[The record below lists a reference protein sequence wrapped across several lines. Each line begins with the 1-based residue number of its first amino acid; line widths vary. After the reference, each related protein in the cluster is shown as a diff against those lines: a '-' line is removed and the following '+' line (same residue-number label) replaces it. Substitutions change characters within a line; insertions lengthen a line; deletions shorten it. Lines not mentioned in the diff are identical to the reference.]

1 MKTLFYN
8 NITAP
13 EFECQIKS
21 LMQQA
26 QSMNVTPTQFVYEML
41 PDVMEPQLIFS
52 WDHAYETILEHFE
65 NFQNRTIH

>member
-1 MKTLFYN
+1 MHLLFQQFKS
-8 NITAP
+8 AP
-13 EFECQIKS
+13 ELKCQIKS
-21 LMQQA
+21 LIQQA

-41 PDVMEPQLIFS
+41 TDDVEPQLIFS

>member
-1 MKTLFYN
+1 MKTLFNN

-13 EFECQIKS
+13 DFECQIKS

-26 QSMNVTPTQFVYEML
+26 QSMNVTPTQFVFEML
-41 PDVMEPQLIFS
+41 TDDVEPQLIFS
-52 WDHAYETILEHFE
+52 WDHAYETIIEHFE

>member
-8 NITAP
+8 NITTP

>member
-1 MKTLFYN
+1 MKLHFQN
-8 NITAP
+8 NKSVP
-13 EFECQIKS
+13 ELEYQIKS

-52 WDHAYETILEHFE
+52 WDHAYKIILEHFE